1 MRVFMMLDSTLP
13 FKHVLI
19 EEIVLAPDLNSC
31 AVTISKWDD
40 YDDYI
45 ERGKIHPE
53 MISDEVITLD
63 IDPRPERLLDF
74 IYEKVA
80 EMLPPHKIIYSRPVN

>member
-1 MRVFMMLDSTLP
+1 MRVFTMLDSTLP

-19 EEIVLAPDLNSC
+19 EEIVLSPDARSC
-31 AVTISKWDD
+31 VVTLSKWND
-40 YDDYI
+40 YDDYM

-53 MISDEVITLD
+53 MISDEVITID
-63 IDPRPERLLDF
+63 INPQPERLLDF

-80 EMLPPHKIIYSRPVN
+80 ETLPPHKIIYSRPVN